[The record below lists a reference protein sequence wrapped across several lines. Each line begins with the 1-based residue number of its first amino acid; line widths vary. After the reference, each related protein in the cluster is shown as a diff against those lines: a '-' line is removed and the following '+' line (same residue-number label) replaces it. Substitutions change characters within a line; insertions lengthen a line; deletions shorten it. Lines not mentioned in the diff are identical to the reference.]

1 MPVGPVQSY
10 VVEHETEADAY
21 LSELFKTRENRSMD
35 VVLVHAQRVTKD
47 DRFRTYFVNKAAE
60 LLKTY

>member
-1 MPVGPVQSY
+1 V
-10 VVEHETEADAY
+10 
-21 LSELFKTRENRSMD
+21 D

-47 DRFRTYFVNKAAE
+47 DRFGTYFVNKAAE